1 MPQGETNEVLLASLS
16 EMFLQIGVLVTILE
30 AVRIMPA
37 RAPATA
43 TRRGAPLVKVVFSS
57 REDRNAVLSS
67 KRQLSTKERFKRV
80 YIEPN
85 RQRHER
91 ITEEANM
98 RLFGKKKCPG
108 LEFRR
113 GQKIDSARNGTG
125 AWINKQALDDNESM
139 A

>member
-67 KRQLSTKERFKRV
+67 KRQLSTKERFKRA

-98 RLFGKKKCPG
+98 QLFGKKKMP
-108 LEFRR
+108 
-113 GQKIDSARNGTG
+113 
-125 AWINKQALDDNESM
+125 WIGVQTRTKNRLGS
-139 A
+139 